1 MARRDDREYRA
12 IFEGGAT
19 QPAGMHR
26 RPNAAGLSP
35 RAVKR
40 MLQLH
45 RHSSGAAS
53 LLHANAAAAPGARL
67 CNASRA
73 PGSRASRR
81 TTCEFRAFFVGGAD
95 LLGACSHFADTL
107 LGLRLLC
114 LACALAIAGNALAGA
129 QRPQP
134 TFRSGTRLMVQTV
147 TVKDKE
153 GRPVEGLTSKDFI
166 VSEDGAPQTVSF
178 AEFQRLPDRSV
189 EPTAAPAPSV
199 AAPRSATVAPAT
211 QGQIS
216 TPPSGDTRYR
226 DRRLLVLFFDLTA
239 MPPPDQMRA
248 YTAAKK
254 FIDTE
259 MQPADLL
266 AIMTFGGGAVRV
278 KQDFT
283 GNRVQLRDVMDTLI
297 YGDDKDGDGIP
308 YNTDIGTAFGQDD
321 AEFSILNTDRQL
333 SALQTAATMLRPLP
347 EQKSLIYFASGLR
360 LNGVDNQAQLRAT
373 TNAAIRANVSL
384 FPI

>member
-35 RAVKR
+35 RAVKPVVP
-40 MLQLH
+40 LH
-45 RHSSGAAS
+45 LRSSGAAS
-53 LLHANAAAAPGARL
+53 LLHANAAAA
-67 CNASRA
+67 S
-73 PGSRASRR
+73 GS
-81 TTCEFRAFFVGGAD
+81 
-95 LLGACSHFADTL
+95 
-107 LGLRLLC
+107 RLLC
-114 LACALAIAGNALAGA
+114 LACALAIAGSALAGA
-129 QRPQP
+129 QQPQP
-134 TFRSGTRLMVQTV
+134 SFRSGTRLIVQTV

-283 GNRVQLRDVMDTLI
+283 GNRVQLGDVMDTLI
-297 YGDDKDGDGIP
+297 YGDD
-308 YNTDIGTAFGQDD
+308 
-321 AEFSILNTDRQL
+321 
-333 SALQTAATMLRPLP
+333 
-347 EQKSLIYFASGLR
+347 
-360 LNGVDNQAQLRAT
+360 
-373 TNAAIRANVSL
+373 
-384 FPI
+384 